1 MNDPERISTKSCGA
15 SPVPVGEDRKPYQKP
30 SFRFEQVF
38 ETMALQCGK
47 INGTSSACNLVKMA
61 S

>member
-1 MNDPERISTKSCGA
+1 MNDRERISCESSAIA
-15 SPVPVGEDRKPYQKP
+15 SAVTGEDRKPYRKP
-30 SFRFEQVF
+30 SFRYEQVF

-47 INGTSSACNLVKMA
+47 IDPTSGSCHMVKMA

>member
-1 MNDPERISTKSCGA
+1 MTDPECISTDSNGGSVSA
-15 SPVPVGEDRKPYQKP
+15 GEDRKPYRKP
-30 SFRFEQVF
+30 SFRSEQVF

-47 INGTSSACNLVKMA
+47 IAGASAACNSVKMA

>member
-1 MNDPERISTKSCGA
+1 MNDPHPLPQNPA
-15 SPVPVGEDRKPYQKP
+15 AAAGEARKPYQKP
-30 SFRFEQVF
+30 SFRFEEVF

-47 INGTSSACNLVKMA
+47 ISPTSFSCKQVGSA

>member
-1 MNDPERISTKSCGA
+1 VSDPERISTESSGGNA
-15 SPVPVGEDRKPYQKP
+15 SAGEDRKPYRKP
-30 SFRFEQVF
+30 SFRYEQVF

-47 INGTSSACNLVKMA
+47 IDPTSGACHMVKMA

>member
-1 MNDPERISTKSCGA
+1 MSEHDRNTAEQAGTS
-15 SPVPVGEDRKPYQKP
+15 VPAAGTGRKPYAKP
-30 SFRFEQVF
+30 TFRSEQVF

-47 INGTSSACNLVKMA
+47 IQGTSGACNLVRQN

>member
-1 MNDPERISTKSCGA
+1 VNDPERMSCESSAITSGGT
-15 SPVPVGEDRKPYQKP
+15 GEDRKLYRKP
-30 SFRFEQVF
+30 SFRYEQVF

-47 INGTSSACNLVKMA
+47 IDPTSGSCRFVKMA

>member
-1 MNDPERISTKSCGA
+1 MELNGDSAA
-15 SPVPVGEDRKPYQKP
+15 SASESRKPYRKP

-38 ETMALQCGK
+38 ETLALQCGK
-47 INGTSSACNLVKMA
+47 VQSTGGACNSVRIA

>member
-1 MNDPERISTKSCGA
+1 VNDPDRNSIEWNGDSAA
-15 SPVPVGEDRKPYQKP
+15 SAPQARKPYCKP
-30 SFRFEQVF
+30 SFRYEQVF

-47 INGTSSACNLVKMA
+47 TGPVGGACSAVRMA

>member
-1 MNDPERISTKSCGA
+1 MNEKDRNTTDEIGGSAPGA
-15 SPVPVGEDRKPYQKP
+15 GEGRKAYHKP
-30 SFRFEQVF
+30 SFRSEQVF

-47 INGTSSACNLVKMA
+47 MQGTSGACNMVKIN